1 MVLLDLL
8 AQKQKSLK
16 AVGDNSLELIVAH
29 FDHGIRD
36 NSKSDRLLVQ
46 RVAKEHGLQFVYDK
60 VTLGADAS
68 ELAARD
74 ARYDFLQKVKQ
85 ASKSQGIITAHHHD
99 DVLETAIHNMLRGTG
114 RRGLSSLKST
124 TRVCRPLLEYNKK
137 TIIQYATS
145 HDLEWQEDHTNNDL
159 KYIRNYIRAKLLTQ
173 FSESEKHQLGVLLQ
187 EIHDFNQE
195 IDKLLANMLHC
206 QVSRHEIDKEWF
218 VNLPHSLSKEFIHA
232 WCRSHEVQN
241 ISKKLIERIVV
252 AIKTGRVGRV
262 EVIDS
267 GHSMTI
273 GKETV
278 TLSV

>member
-1 MVLLDLL
+1 M
-8 AQKQKSLK
+8 
-16 AVGDNSLELIVAH
+16 
-29 FDHGIRD
+29 
-36 NSKSDRLLVQ
+36 
-46 RVAKEHGLQFVYDK
+46 
-60 VTLGADAS
+60 
-68 ELAARD
+68 
-74 ARYDFLQKVKQ
+74 
-85 ASKSQGIITAHHHD
+85 
-99 DVLETAIHNMLRGTG
+99 
-114 RRGLSSLKST
+114 
-124 TRVCRPLLEYNKK
+124 VCRHSKALRRFVD
-137 TIIQYATS
+137 QYATT
-145 HDLEWQEDHTNNDL
+145 HNLEWQEDHTNNDL

-206 QVSRHEIDKEWF
+206 QVYRHEIDKEWF